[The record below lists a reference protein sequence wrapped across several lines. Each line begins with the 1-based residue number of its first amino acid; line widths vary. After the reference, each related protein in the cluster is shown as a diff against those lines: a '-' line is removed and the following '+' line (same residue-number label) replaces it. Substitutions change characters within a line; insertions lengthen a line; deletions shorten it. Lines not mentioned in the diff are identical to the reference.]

1 MKTRHLTPEEWDA
14 KFEANR
20 AKRAAEEAAKTAR
33 KNNRRR
39 PSSEDDR
46 LLGEDFTSK
55 YDNNWD

>member
-20 AKRAAEEAAKTAR
+20 AKRAAAKTAR

-39 PSSEDDR
+39 LSAADR
-46 LLGEDFTSK
+46 ALGIDYTSIC
-55 YDNNWD
+55 DNNWD